1 MVECK
6 FRLRQQVRPAI
17 RGERDV
23 SRRQDRNKVV
33 LGCANGALRRKRAV
47 VMGGNVLIGDGD
59 RDEESR

>member
-33 LGCANGALRRKRAV
+33 LGCANGALRRRES
-47 VMGGNVLIGDGD
+47 GGYGGERID
-59 RDEESR
+59 R

>member
-1 MVECK
+1 MVKCK
-6 FRLRQQVRPAI
+6 FGLRQQVKPAI

-47 VMGGNVLIGDGD
+47 VMGGNVLVGDGD
-59 RDEESR
+59 RDEEN